1 MKEYKRMKLSVQD
14 KSILNEI
21 YDELEKIKLR
31 KTYRKTKINNQGH
44 KIRTGAYKQKNAYQ
58 GCFGLT
64 RFRGKS
70 FESSFQKKH
79 PHMMVLFKKFIQS
92 HNPSFKFK
100 SVYVNKNV
108 VCDKH
113 KDSLNMGTSLLVGVG
128 DYKGGQSMLN
138 VNGKTK
144 KFSIKSSSTMFN
156 GTEIEH
162 WSLPFE
168 GTRYSLV
175 FFN

>member
-1 MKEYKRMKLSVQD
+1 MTEYKRIKLSVQD
-14 KSILNEI
+14 KSILRDI
-21 YDELEKIKLR
+21 YDELEKITLR
-31 KTYRKTKINNQGH
+31 KSFCGAKPRQGH
-44 KIRTGAYKQKNAYQ
+44 QLRIGTYTQKNAYQ

-64 RFRGKS
+64 VYQGKRQAS
-70 FESSFQKKH
+70 YFQKKH

-92 HNPSFKFK
+92 HNPSFEFK

-144 KFSIKSSSTMFN
+144 KFSIKSSSIMFN